1 MKQSYSTAKTT
12 KSKGTVL
19 DKDPRVIMNTLR
31 DSQTLSRI
39 NYFLNQKGIPTSNPS
54 LKVEV
59 DTIHDQ
65 QSLELEA
72 DDVQKLFANF
82 GGIESVTIP
91 PAHKNSAIV
100 VFKDIV
106 SAYFAQQSLHMHQL
120 PAFQARLTVKW
131 NITEDSRLSPND
143 SKAPQTEL
151 RTATDTTSTSKDRTT
166 TNGKYTCRFEIQ
178 IENDKEFQ
186 VARRLIGPKGC
197 RMKKIV
203 DTCSKGF
210 TGPVQEVIKLRL
222 RGKGSGFKEGPNQQ
236 ESEEALHLCI
246 SSPFLDKYT
255 TACELCKELIEGVY
269 NEYSTFC
276 EKTGRPKINL
286 QIRMIENVNSVR
298 GPRSNGTVAETP
310 SQSEP
315 HYMTKGMGY
324 GYYPTMIGRPRPY
337 YYPTG
342 SYYKY
347 EQEGTYAQHYNDR
360 YCYTNQGNFYTP
372 SAISN
377 DNMNYYKPNSQQL

>member
-1 MKQSYSTAKTT
+1 MKQSHLTGPGT
-12 KSKGTVL
+12 KGKGAVL
-19 DKDPRVIMNTLR
+19 DKDPRVIMDTLR

-39 NYFLNQKGIPTSNPS
+39 NYFLSQKGIPTSCPS
-54 LKVEV
+54 LKVEL

-72 DDVQKLFANF
+72 EDVQRLFANF
-82 GGIESVTIP
+82 GSVESVTIP
-91 PAHKNSAIV
+91 PAHKNTAIV

-131 NITEDSRLSPND
+131 NIAEDSRLSSNSVACQPESKTPKTSTAD
-143 SKAPQTEL
+143 SAN
-151 RTATDTTSTSKDRTT
+151 TSKDRATA
-166 TNGKYTCRFEIQ
+166 NGKYTCRFEIQ
-178 IENDKEFQ
+178 IANDKEFQ

-197 RMKKIV
+197 HMKRIV

-210 TGPVQEVIKLRL
+210 AGPVQEVIKLRL

-246 SSPFLDKYT
+246 SSPFVDKYT
-255 TACELCKELIEGVY
+255 TACQLCKELIKGVY
-269 NEYSTFC
+269 EEYAAFC

-298 GPRSNGTVAETP
+298 SSRP
-310 SQSEP
+310 SGSAPDSAQSEP
-315 HYMTKGMGY
+315 HYVMKGMPY
-324 GYYPTMIGRPRPY
+324 PY
-337 YYPTG
+337 YLSLIHISEPTRPLYI
-342 SYYKY
+342 SYAVFCLKKKKKKKK
-347 EQEGTYAQHYNDR
+347 T
-360 YCYTNQGNFYTP
+360 
-372 SAISN
+372 
-377 DNMNYYKPNSQQL
+377 K